1 MYLAVS
7 AAPLFLATSDA
18 FAANFKFPVLE
29 ILQRRLGFE
38 QDQFA
43 EALAAG
49 LTTERTRSSRLRPLN
64 DKHFTRL
71 NLLEYSFDLLRVV
84 DEASPKWFA

>member
-1 MYLAVS
+1 M
-7 AAPLFLATSDA
+7 ATADA

-49 LTTERTRSSRLRPLN
+49 LTTEPNKIKSL
-64 DKHFTRL
+64 
-71 NLLEYSFDLLRVV
+71 
-84 DEASPKWFA
+84 ASPQ

>member
-49 LTTERTRSSRLRPLN
+49 LTTEPNKIKSL
-64 DKHFTRL
+64 
-71 NLLEYSFDLLRVV
+71 
-84 DEASPKWFA
+84 ASPQ